1 MQFSPV
7 DYLVLFAYLIATTV
21 LGLRIGHG
29 SRNTKDYFLASQG
42 LPWWALSLS
51 IVATET
57 STLTFIGIPALAYDR
72 NFTFLQLAFGYL
84 LGKILVSCVLIPS
97 YFRGDIQSVYEI
109 LNSRFGEKV
118 KNFSAGLFQ
127 VNRTLADGVRL
138 FATALV
144 LSVVTQISD
153 IWTVSIIG
161 GLTII
166 YTFYG
171 GFTAVVWNDVLQ
183 LFVYITGAIIAAF
196 VLLGRIPG
204 GWSEVVHLAEES
216 NKFQITDFSFSLD
229 NPYTF
234 AAAVAGGAFL
244 TFATHG
250 TDQMMVQR
258 YLACADRKK
267 AQQGLILSGLIVILQ
282 FLLFL
287 VIGILLFSFY
297 QHNPHPDLPS
307 DSQRLFPLFIVEEL
321 PRGISGLVI
330 AAVFAAAMSTLSSS
344 LNSLASSTLND
355 FYRPYFGPHASD
367 KHYIRFSRIFTAGW
381 GVVLISVSLLAR
393 NWGNVLEVGLG
404 ITSVV
409 MGSVLGVFLLGK
421 WTRVR
426 SELAGLTA
434 MMSGLGVVLLLN
446 LNRAYDWRI
455 LPSLAWTW
463 YVLISTV
470 TTLVVGVLIER
481 VWNATAA
488 SKMNS

>member
-21 LGLRIGHG
+21 LGLRMGRG
-29 SRNTKDYFLASQG
+29 LRNTREYFLASRG

-57 STLTFIGIPALAYDR
+57 STLTFIGVPALAYDG
-72 NFTFLQLAFGYL
+72 NLTFLQLAFGYV
-84 LGKILVSCVLIPS
+84 LGKILVSFVLIPS

-109 LNSRFGEKV
+109 LNSRFGGKV

-153 IWTVSIIG
+153 MWTVAIIG
-161 GLTII
+161 VLTII

-171 GFTAVVWNDVLQ
+171 GITAVVWNDVLQ
-183 LFVYITGAIIAAF
+183 LFVYVIGAMIAFF

-204 GWSEVVHLAEES
+204 GWPEVERLAAES
-216 NKFQITDFSFSLD
+216 NKFQITDFSVSLE

-234 AAAVAGGAFL
+234 VAAVVGGAFL
-244 TFATHG
+244 TLATHG
-250 TDQMMVQR
+250 TDQMMAQR
-258 YLACADRKK
+258 YLACASRKK
-267 AQQGLILSGLIVILQ
+267 AQQGLILSGLIVMLQ

-287 VIGILLFSFY
+287 VIGTLLFTFY
-297 QHNPHPDLPS
+297 WHNPHPDLPS
-307 DSQRLFPLFIVEEL
+307 DSQRLFPLFIVEEM

-355 FYRPYFGPHASD
+355 FYRPYFAPHASD
-367 KHYIRFSRIFTAGW
+367 EHYIRFSRIFTVGW
-381 GVVLISVSLLAR
+381 GVVLVVVSLLAR
-393 NWGNVLEVGLG
+393 NWGSVLEVGLS

-409 MGSVLGVFLLGK
+409 MGSVLGAFLLGQ

-426 SELAGLTA
+426 SEMAGLTA
-434 MMSGLGVVLLLN
+434 MISGLAVVILLD

-455 LPSLAWTW
+455 FPSLAWTW

-470 TTLVVGVLIER
+470 TTLVVGVVVER
-481 VWNATAA
+481 VWDGAA
-488 SKMNS
+488 APQLRS

>member
-1 MQFSPV
+1 MEFSSL
-7 DYLVLFAYLIATTV
+7 DYLILFAYLIATTL
-21 LGLRIGHG
+21 LGFRAGRG
-29 SRNTKDYFLASQG
+29 SRNTRHYFLANRG

-57 STLTFIGIPALAYDR
+57 STLTFIGVPAFAYDR
-72 NFTFLQLAFGYL
+72 NLTFLQLALGYVI
-84 LGKILVSCVLIPS
+84 GKILVSFVLIPS
-97 YFRGDIQSVYEI
+97 YFRGDIQSAYEI
-109 LNSRFGEKV
+109 LNSRFGGKV

-153 IWTVSIIG
+153 VWTVVIIG
-161 GLTII
+161 VITII

-171 GFTAVVWNDVLQ
+171 GFKAVVWNDVLQ
-183 LFVYITGAIIAAF
+183 LFIYVIGAMIAFF
-196 VLLGRIPG
+196 VLLERIPG
-204 GWSEVVHLAEES
+204 GWQQVARLAGES
-216 NKFQITDFSFSLD
+216 DKFQITDFSFSLA

-234 AAAVAGGAFL
+234 AGAVAGGAFL
-244 TFATHG
+244 AFATHG

-258 YLACADRKK
+258 YLACSDRRK
-267 AQQGLILSGLIVILQ
+267 AQQGLILSGLIVMGQ

-297 QHNPHPDLPS
+297 QDYPNPNLPS
-307 DSQRLFPLFIVEEL
+307 DSQRIFPVFIVEEL

-355 FYRPYFGPHASD
+355 FYRPYLAPHAGD
-367 KHYIRFSRIFTAGW
+367 EHYIRLSRFFTAGW
-381 GVVLISVSLLAR
+381 GVVLIGVSLLAR
-393 NWGNVLEVGLG
+393 NWGSVLEVGLG

-409 MGSVLGVFLLGK
+409 MGGVLGAFLLGQ

-434 MMSGLGVVLLLN
+434 MISGLGVVLFLE
-446 LNRAYDWRI
+446 LNRACDWSL
-455 LPSLAWTW
+455 LPPVAWTW
-463 YVLISTV
+463 YVLIGAA
-470 TTLVVGVLIER
+470 TTLVVGVVVER
-481 VWNATAA
+481 VAGYRLQ
-488 SKMNS
+488 